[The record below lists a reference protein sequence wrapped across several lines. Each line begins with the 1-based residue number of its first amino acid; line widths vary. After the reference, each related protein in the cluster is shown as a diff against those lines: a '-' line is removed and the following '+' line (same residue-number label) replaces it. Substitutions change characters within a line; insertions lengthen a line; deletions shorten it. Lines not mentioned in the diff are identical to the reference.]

1 MKIKF
6 KNNTLEAEVVL
17 PEKPSEV
24 AEKILAE
31 TTTRILADGAELNGP
46 EFDGMVPE
54 ADEVPISDEP
64 TPHPDIRIS
73 QQIEGIEDAGTVLEM
88 FYDLSN
94 YETLE
99 IEDEKTQET
108 RTFTNVEFDGFQYVP
123 CKFAWN
129 QDGKGGFK
137 KPVEI
142 HHIEIVL
149 RGDEVE

>member
-24 AEKILAE
+24 AEKIFSNEPIA
-31 TTTRILADGAELNGP
+31 LADGGFVDSP
-46 EFDGMVPE
+46 EFDGMSPE
-54 ADEVPISDEP
+54 SDEVPVSDEP

-73 QQIEGIEDAGTVLEM
+73 QQIDGIEDAGTVLEM